1 MNKHLAMNLQPL
13 LVAALLTAT
22 PALALADT
30 QRWAGDGFVVTAT
43 TVDQPVAGATVEV
56 GLVVT
61 AAGGYKVNDEYPIA
75 VEIAAPADVGVA
87 KAKLGRADATIR
99 GDRATFQLALT
110 PTAAGAKRIGLK
122 LKFALC
128 TDTTCEPRKH
138 AVELKLDVK

>member
-1 MNKHLAMNLQPL
+1 MNLRPFIL
-13 LVAALLTAT
+13 AALVTTA
-22 PALALADT
+22 PARAWADT
-30 QRWAGDGFVVTAT
+30 QRWTGDGFVVTAT
-43 TVDQPVAGATVEV
+43 TNEQAVAGAAVGV

-61 AAGGYKVNDEYPIA
+61 AGAGYKVNDEYPIA
-75 VEIAAPADVGVA
+75 VEITAPADVSVV

-110 PTAAGAKRIGLK
+110 PRTVGAKRIGLK

-138 AVELKLDVK
+138 TVELKLDVK